1 MFYQVM
7 CDADTLIKLQTT
19 ISTLWTYSII
29 RFYVGKIWSVMK
41 SHDLSFSTYSGK
53 LRAVVW
59 NKEIRLSLLV
69 VDLRKQSSLN
79 SLLKMKLV
87 RYLTE
92 KWQNLGSIQN
102 KTIIIMTS
110 QAKYKKDENL
120 WFQSQLWKPMKTNYR
135 SLKMNSREMNS
146 GSGGT
151 HL

>member
-7 CDADTLIKLQTT
+7 CDADTLIKMQTT

-69 VDLRKQSSLN
+69 LDLRKQSSLN
-79 SLLKMKLV
+79 ILDRWNWWGTWLRSGRIWGPYKIKQSSSWLLRPSIKKM
-87 RYLTE
+87 RTFSFSHNSE
-92 KWQNLGSIQN
+92 NQWSQ
-102 KTIIIMTS
+102 TI
-110 QAKYKKDENL
+110 D
-120 WFQSQLWKPMKTNYR
+120 
-135 SLKMNSREMNS
+135 
-146 GSGGT
+146 
-151 HL
+151 H